1 MARLGENRWGKSDV
15 RVSKIH
21 RAESGDDFLDLTVQ
35 LLLQGDVEAAHVLG
49 DNRGV
54 LPTDTMKNTVY
65 GLAQEH
71 LTRDL
76 EAFAAVLC
84 DHFLERDGITTADV
98 SVSERIWDRVGPSS
112 FIGGGS
118 GRRLARVAVTTT
130 EGATAGVWAGVDGL
144 VVLKTTGSAFSGFP
158 RDEFTVLPET
168 EERILATSV
177 KAVWRYSVTP
187 ANTTATWEKA
197 RQSMI
202 DSFFSEHSASVQHQ
216 GWMMAEAL
224 LGTVEEI
231 EEVEFRLPN
240 QHHLNYDLSRF
251 GMEDQGVVFQ
261 PVSEPY
267 GDIGFTVTR

>member
-1 MARLGENRWGKSDV
+1 MARLGENRWGKSDI
-15 RVSKIH
+15 RVSKIE
-21 RAESGDDFLDLTVQ
+21 RTESEDEFLDLTVQ
-35 LLLQGDVEAAHVLG
+35 VLLQGEVEAAHLRG

-76 EAFAAVLC
+76 EAFAALLC
-84 DHFLERDGITTADV
+84 GHFLEREGISAADV
-98 SVSERIWDRVGPSS
+98 SLLQRLWDRVGPSG
-112 FIGGGS
+112 FTGGGS
-118 GRRLARVAVTTT
+118 ESRLARVAAGTS
-130 EGATAGVWAGVDGL
+130 AGVWAGVEGL

-158 RDEFTVLPET
+158 RDEFTLLPET

-177 KAVWRYSVTP
+177 KAVWRYSATP
-187 ANTTATWEKA
+187 ANTTATWELA
-197 RQSMI
+197 REAMI
-202 DSFFSEHSASVQHQ
+202 DSFFAEPSQSVQHQ

-224 LGTVEEI
+224 LAAIPEI
-231 EEVEFRLPN
+231 GEVEFRLPN
-240 QHHLNYDLSRF
+240 QHHLAYGLSRF
-251 GMEDQGVVFQ
+251 GLEDRGIVFQ

>member
-1 MARLGENRWGKSDV
+1 MAQLGQNRWGKSDV
-15 RVSKIH
+15 RVSKIL
-21 RAESGDDFLDLTVQ
+21 RTDAGDDFLDLTVQ
-35 LLLQGDVEAAHVLG
+35 VLLQGDVEAAHVQG

-84 DHFLERDGITTADV
+84 DHFLDREGISAADV
-98 SVSERIWDRVGPSS
+98 SVSERIWDRVGPSG
-112 FIGGGS
+112 FVGGGS
-118 GRRLARVAVTTT
+118 GRRLARVAA
-130 EGATAGVWAGVDGL
+130 GDKPGVWAGVDGL

-158 RDEFTVLPET
+158 RDEFTMLAET

-177 KAVWRYSVTP
+177 RAVWRYSETP
-187 ANTTATWEKA
+187 ANTTDAWQKA
-197 RQSMI
+197 RRTMI
-202 DSFFSEHSASVQHQ
+202 DSFFSEHSGSVQHQ

-224 LGTVEEI
+224 LGAMPEI

-251 GMEDQGVVFQ
+251 GIEDQGIVFQ
-261 PVSEPY
+261 PVAEPY

>member
-1 MARLGENRWGKSDV
+1 MARLGDNRWGKSDV
-15 RVSKIH
+15 RVSKIL
-21 RAESGDDFLDLTVQ
+21 RTGSEDDFLDLTVQ
-35 LLLQGDVEAAHVLG
+35 VLLQGDVEAAHVRG

-84 DHFLERDGITTADV
+84 DHFLEHPGISGADV
-98 SVSERIWDRVGPSS
+98 SVSERVWDRVGPSG

-118 GRRLARVAVTTT
+118 GRRLARVAA
-130 EGATAGVWAGVDGL
+130 GILSGVWAGVDGL

-158 RDEFTVLPET
+158 RDSFTMLPET
-168 EERILATSV
+168 DERILATSV
-177 KAVWRYSVTP
+177 KAIWRYSSTP
-187 ANTTATWEKA
+187 VDTTAAWETARKA
-197 RQSMI
+197 MI
-202 DSFFSEHSASVQHQ
+202 DSFFSEHSESVQHQ

-224 LGTVEEI
+224 LAAIPEI

-251 GMEDQGVVFQ
+251 GLDDQGVIFQ

-267 GDIGFTVTR
+267 GDIGFSVTR

>member
-15 RVSKIH
+15 RVSKIL
-21 RAESGDDFLDLTVQ
+21 RTGAEDDFLDLNVQ
-35 LLLQGDVEAAHVLG
+35 ILLQGDVEAAHVRG
-49 DNRGV
+49 DNAGV

-84 DHFLERDGITTADV
+84 DHFLGREGISGADV
-98 SVSERIWDRVGPSS
+98 SVSERLWDRMTPSG
-112 FIGGGS
+112 FLGGGS
-118 GRRLARVAVTTT
+118 GRRLARVAASAK
-130 EGATAGVWAGVDGL
+130 GGDADGVWAGVDGL

-158 RDEFTVLPET
+158 RDEFTLLAET
-168 EERILATSV
+168 DERILATSV
-177 KAVWRYSVTP
+177 KAVWRYSETP
-187 ANTTATWEKA
+187 ADTTATWQEA
-197 RQSMI
+197 RQAMI
-202 DSFFSEHSASVQHQ
+202 DSFFSEQSESVQHQ

-224 LGTVEEI
+224 LGAISEI

-240 QHHLNYDLSRF
+240 QHHLNYDLARF
-251 GMEDQGVVFQ
+251 GMDDQGLVFQ

-267 GDIGFTVTR
+267 GDIGFTVSR